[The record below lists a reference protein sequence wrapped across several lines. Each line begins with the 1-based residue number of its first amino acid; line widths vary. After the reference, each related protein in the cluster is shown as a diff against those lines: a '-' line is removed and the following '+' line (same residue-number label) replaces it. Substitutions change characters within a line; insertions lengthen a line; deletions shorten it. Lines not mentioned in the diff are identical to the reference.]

1 MSSKVEIYLIK
12 EKNIFTQIHALFAI
26 NFPPIPNFFILL
38 DIYRLNNYKQ
48 TKMASH
54 YKIKKSKLK
63 EFFGLFTKKRTPQK
77 LQKMID
83 NDPVLQKLKADVDRL
98 NYKYK
103 PEIDKLKDERP
114 EMFKMFQNWG
124 LIPNDYN

>member
-1 MSSKVEIYLIK
+1 
-12 EKNIFTQIHALFAI
+12 
-26 NFPPIPNFFILL
+26 
-38 DIYRLNNYKQ
+38 
-48 TKMASH
+48 MASH
-54 YKIKKSKLK
+54 YKIRKSKLK

-114 EMFKMFQNWG
+114 CRS
-124 LIPNDYN
+124 